1 MSQNSTAKISL
12 TPAQAKALHRQM
24 SAAIEHI
31 AADPARFIKNDKDIL
46 NDVKTTKK
54 VLGKISMALEKRR
67 KAGDAK

>member
-1 MSQNSTAKISL
+1 MAHNSTAKLSL

-31 AADPARFIKNDKDIL
+31 EAHPARFIKNDKDIL

>member
-1 MSQNSTAKISL
+1 
-12 TPAQAKALHRQM
+12 M

-67 KAGDAK
+67 KAGDVK